1 MLEAKRQ
8 HLTLQKNIEKQS
20 ANSKAR
26 FDWTPTPLSTSRV
39 AHFFLAKRPNFFS
52 LSFLVEL
59 GSGGGGE
66 GVKGAGR
73 VWALASGGP
82 GGSAVGC

>member
-1 MLEAKRQ
+1 MDAV
-8 HLTLQKNIEKQS
+8 LTS
-20 ANSKAR
+20 H
-26 FDWTPTPLSTSRV
+26 V

-59 GSGGGGE
+59 GSGVGGE

-82 GGSAVGC
+82 DVSAVGC